1 MKLSGEVAI
10 ITGGARGIGKSVA
23 EAFVREGAKVVIAS
37 EIKDELIAASSDL
50 DVDHIKTD
58 VTKIEDVRD
67 LIDFTVSKFGRIDI
81 LINAAGRQI
90 PVGSV
95 IDVDAEAWK
104 KTVDKS
110 YWNHALLQICS
121 QINDRKQK
129 REDCQFWWRWCN

>member
-58 VTKIEDVRD
+58 VTKIE
-67 LIDFTVSKFGRIDI
+67 
-81 LINAAGRQI
+81 
-90 PVGSV
+90 
-95 IDVDAEAWK
+95 
-104 KTVDKS
+104 
-110 YWNHALLQICS
+110 
-121 QINDRKQK
+121 
-129 REDCQFWWRWCN
+129 